1 MINEYYILRDN
12 EKHGPYSHIELMDM
26 EVNATELVLSPL
38 ATDWQEAFELP
49 EFDEYFKSIGI
60 YAPTTSNVA
69 NFGWRLLAFVI
80 DYVIITIGLGL
91 TVGIFVAIGRL
102 TTSTISMDPL
112 SSTSST
118 EGDLLFRLIFLLIL
132 TSYNS
137 TFEATKMQG
146 SIGKFICRL
155 VVVNINGQRLSFG
168 TALSRNLLKILS
180 SFLFFLGYFAMLW
193 SPMKQCWHDQ
203 RAKTYVV
210 RKPK

>member
-1 MINEYYILRDN
+1 MINEYYIFRDN
-12 EKHGPYSHIELMDM
+12 EKHGPYSHTELMDM

-49 EFDEYFKSIGI
+49 EFDEYFKSIGV
-60 YAPTTSNVA
+60 YVPTASNVA

-80 DYVIITIGLGL
+80 DYLIIVLGFGLIGGVLVVIE
-91 TVGIFVAIGRL
+91 RL
-102 TTSTISMDPL
+102 TTGTVSDNDAL
-112 SSTSST
+112 SST
-118 EGDLLFRLIFLLIL
+118 GADLLFRLLFLLALI
-132 TSYNS
+132 SYNS
-137 TFEATKMQG
+137 AFEATKIQG

-155 VVVNINGQRLSFG
+155 VVVNISGERLSFG
-168 TALSRNLLKILS
+168 TALTRNLFKILS
-180 SFLFFLGYFAMLW
+180 SFFFCIGYFAMLW